1 MMCIECAHPVTSLYT
16 EYSSN
21 NIRLT
26 ACPNCNKFA
35 DKYIEHD
42 SVIIFIDLVLIKPQV
57 YRHLAFNRLSISP
70 HLHSNVRRIFV
81 LITLFDVYLT
91 WARVE
96 KEALR
101 GGSGATEVDK
111 RILQFPVLGQY
122 LFFLVYCLTETIV
135 THLVLRLFSRFVVN
149 QDSTQARPYEPNT
162 VTIALLI
169 SSATKLFPMLMI
181 IWSYDIPAAA
191 KAVGWAVN
199 VSTMEALNIVLM
211 CGRTNACVLTC
222 IAVIAR
228 RAVVR
233 LLVWLWV
240 GHEGVGVI
248 RDEWHAVRAILGK
261 LWTEALYYR

>member
-1 MMCIECAHPVTSLYT
+1 MMCIECGYPVTSLYT

-42 SVIIFIDLVLIKPQV
+42 SIIIFIDLVLIKPQV

-101 GGSGATEVDK
+101 EGGGATEADK

-135 THLVLRLFSRFVVN
+135 THLVLRFFSRFVVD
-149 QDSTQARPYEPNT
+149 QKSKEARPYAPDT
-162 VTIALLI
+162 VTIALLV
-169 SSATKLFPMLMI
+169 SSATKMFPMLMI

-199 VSTMEALNIVLM
+199 VSTIEALNIVLM
-211 CGRTNACVLTC
+211 CGRAKACVLMC

-233 LLVWLWV
+233 LLVWLCV
-240 GHEGVGVI
+240 GSEGVGVI
-248 RDEWHAVRAILGK
+248 RDEWQFIRSILG
-261 LWTEALYYR
+261 R